1 MLYNSDIALLPL
13 DNVVILLYTYSEITI
28 KKEARMVNYEVCMAN
43 NGLPSLKMFYTGL
56 LTDSYIEAKE
66 AKDA

>member
-28 KKEARMVNYEVCMAN
+28 KKEACMVNYEVCVAN
-43 NGLPSLKMFYTGL
+43 TLKLFTGFIA
-56 LTDSYIEAKE
+56 DSYKEAKE

>member
-1 MLYNSDIALLPL
+1 MLYNSDIALLSL

-28 KKEARMVNYEVCMAN
+28 KKEAGMVNYEVCVAN
-43 NGLPSLKMFYTGL
+43 NGLHSLKLFTGFIA
-56 LTDSYIEAKE
+56 DSYKEAKE